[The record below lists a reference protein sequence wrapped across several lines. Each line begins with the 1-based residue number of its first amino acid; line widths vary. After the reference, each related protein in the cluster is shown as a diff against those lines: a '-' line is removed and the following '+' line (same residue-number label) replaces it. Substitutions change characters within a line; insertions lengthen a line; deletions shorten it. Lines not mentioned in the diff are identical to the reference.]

1 MNDRVFLVAVPL
13 EVGGLQ
19 EILGSPV
26 IFTGVGKINAAS
38 AAHHAVAQGFRK
50 IVNIGS
56 CGSLS
61 IPVGQVVQIG
71 RAIQDID
78 ATPLCGYGETP
89 FEDDSHQIILDD
101 SLDATCFST
110 DYFYDAEQKSKYS
123 PSYLKSIQSSTVFD
137 MECYAQAKVCR
148 RLRASYQSYKWVS
161 DSGDGSDWQANCRSG
176 FEIVKELLAKKAP

>member
-1 MNDRVFLVAVPL
+1 MKDRVFLVAVPL

-89 FEDDSHQIILDD
+89 FEDDS
-101 SLDATCFST
+101 
-110 DYFYDAEQKSKYS
+110 
-123 PSYLKSIQSSTVFD
+123 

-148 RLRASYQSYKWVS
+148 SLGASYQSYKWVS

-176 FEIVKELLAKKAP
+176 FEIVKELLAVKVP